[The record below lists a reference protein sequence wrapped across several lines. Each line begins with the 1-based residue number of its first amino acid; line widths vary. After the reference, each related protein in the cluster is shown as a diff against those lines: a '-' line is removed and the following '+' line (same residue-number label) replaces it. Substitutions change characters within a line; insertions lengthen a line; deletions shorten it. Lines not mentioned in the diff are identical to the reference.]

1 MLKKLLVIFSFFVFA
16 FTQILQTSYGL
27 TPSSYNCRSYVL
39 GPDDVLSIYVYD
51 NSDFDQENVR
61 IQPDGNVVLSPL
73 GTINISGLK
82 MDEFEK
88 LLMENYKY
96 YLNDPKLTIKL
107 EEKRP
112 FFVYITGG
120 VQNPGSYE
128 LVTNAQANQS
138 TSSDR
143 PEVQIDRKTPM
154 LSNVLVAS
162 GGITHDADLE
172 NIVITNKYTKESI
185 NVNLMTML
193 NDGDSDQDV
202 YLMPGDNIYVPRLIT
217 PFAVDENKY
226 KLYAKATFSPKN
238 IPVRVFGYVSRP
250 GLIRLDSADSLTLNS
265 AITAAGGYQFDTA
278 YASKKVYISRADA
291 NGKLVTKAVNPM
303 SKDVV
308 LMPND
313 IIYVPHGARP
323 VVGRFFDY
331 LTRIFTPANTFASTY
346 NNWALMFEP
355 TRYQVIGK

>member
-1 MLKKLLVIFSFFVFA
+1 MLKKLLVIFSIFVFA

-27 TPSSYNCRSYVL
+27 TPDYYNCRSYVL

-51 NSDFDQENVR
+51 NPDFNQENVR
-61 IQPDGNVVLSPL
+61 IQPDGNIVLTPM

-82 MDEFEK
+82 MDEFER
-88 LLMENYKY
+88 LLTDNFKY

-138 TSSDR
+138 TMSDR

-172 NIVITNKYTKESI
+172 NIVITNKYTKETI
-185 NVNLMTML
+185 NVNLMTLL

-226 KLYAKATFSPKN
+226 KLYATATFSPKN
-238 IPVRVFGYVSRP
+238 IPIRVFGYVNRP
-250 GLIRLDSADSLTLNS
+250 GLIRLESADSLTLNS
-265 AITAAGGYQFDTA
+265 AITAAGGYQFETA

-291 NGKLVTKAVNPM
+291 NGKLVTKAVNPR
-303 SKDVV
+303 SNDVV

-313 IIYVPHGARP
+313 IIYVPHGSRP
-323 VVGRFFDY
+323 VVGKFFDY
-331 LTRIFTPANTFASTY
+331 LGRIFSPANTFANTY
-346 NNWALMFEP
+346 NNWALMFNP